1 MNLHFDNSAKTVS
14 KEEKNIVKEDIDDL
28 IFKDQEWHISQR

>member
-1 MNLHFDNSAKTVS
+1 MNLRFDNSTKPVS

>member
-1 MNLHFDNSAKTVS
+1 MNLHFDNSTKPVS

>member
-1 MNLHFDNSAKTVS
+1 MNLHFDNSKKTVS